1 MGQRNCGPQGIM
13 TVIYTKHSEATV
25 ILTKLDPFKFFMS
38 CGIDRVGSIPL
49 MGSILTSIDQ

>member
-13 TVIYTKHSEATV
+13 TVIYKHPQATV
-25 ILTKLDPFKFFMS
+25 IFTKLDPFRFFMS

-49 MGSILTSIDQ
+49 IGSILTYIDQ